1 MDEIDKNILLH
12 LQENARLSVTQLGKL
27 VGLSTPAVNERVKK
41 LEEKNIIDGYRAI
54 INPENFN
61 KPVTAFILYSNTN
74 CRQFVEYCKEHPE
87 VIECHRLAGQYNYL
101 VKVLTNSVQ
110 SLETFID
117 ESMAF
122 GQPSTLIKL
131 SSPVVYKAIK

>member
-1 MDEIDKNILLH
+1 MKLTKNILLH

-61 KPVTAFILYSNTN
+61 KPVTAFILYSNTK
-74 CRQFVEYCKEHPE
+74 CKQFVEYCKERPE
-87 VIECHRLAGQYNYL
+87 VIECHRLAGQY
-101 VKVLTNSVQ
+101 
-110 SLETFID
+110 
-117 ESMAF
+117 
-122 GQPSTLIKL
+122 
-131 SSPVVYKAIK
+131 